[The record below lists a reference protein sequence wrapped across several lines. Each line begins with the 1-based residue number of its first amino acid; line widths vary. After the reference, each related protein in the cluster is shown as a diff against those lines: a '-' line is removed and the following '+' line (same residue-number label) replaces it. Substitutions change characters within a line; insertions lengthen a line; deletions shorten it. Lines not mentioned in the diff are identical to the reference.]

1 MVALTLRNTKGS
13 PLTNTEVDNNFSN
26 LNAAVQPAGGTAG
39 QVLSKVDGAD
49 YNSTW
54 IDNYS
59 TAIQVT
65 AKAGVAL
72 TKGQAV
78 YITGASGANIIV
90 GLAQANTEATSSKT
104 FGLINN
110 TLALNG
116 FGNVVCE
123 GPISGIDTSS
133 ATEGDAV
140 WLSPTTPG
148 GLVFGLANK
157 PSAPNHMVYL
167 GVVSRAHATQ
177 GQIQVKVQN
186 GFELEELHNVQ
197 IVSPTGSYTQ
207 ELAYDSA
214 SGLWK
219 NYTKSTSTV
228 AEGTNLYYTD
238 ARARAAVSGSAPISY
253 SASTGVI
260 SMAAATGSVNGYLT
274 SADWTTFNN
283 KYSVGGALGT
293 PSSGNLANCTFPTLN
308 QNTTGSSASCTGNA
322 ATATTATTA
331 TTANALN
338 SSNNYTV
345 NTITASTGTIS
356 SALSGATSGAIN
368 IPSQVVA
375 NATQFVTYLHA
386 ASQVSGVGYVQH
398 MALGSYRT
406 GGNWG
411 SVFLGVGGNDSY
423 PTVNYFFDAGGNF
436 TAPGN
441 VTAYSD
447 ERLKKNWRPVQEGFV
462 EKLAQVKSGIYDRTD
477 IEATQAGASAQDMQ
491 KLLPE
496 VVQDG
501 EHLSLAYGNAALVA
515 AIELAKQVVELK
527 KEIAEL
533 KAR

>member
-1 MVALTLRNTKGS
+1 MVTLTLRNTKGS

-39 QVLSKVDGAD
+39 QVLSKVDGTD

-238 ARARAAVSGSAPISY
+238 ARARAAISATSPVSY
-253 SASTGVI
+253 SSSTGVI
-260 SMAAATGSVNGYLT
+260 SMAAASTSTNGYLSST
-274 SADWTTFNN
+274 DWNTFNG
-283 KYSVGGALGT
+283 KYSTGGALGT

-308 QNTTGSSASCTGNA
+308 QNTTGNA
-322 ATATTATTA
+322 ATATSATSATTATTA
-331 TTANALN
+331 TQVINGSRQLLAGSWGDWESFKAYSNSLSGSAITLANN
-338 SSNNYTV
+338 SGAYKGAFYGDGTDQGFLDSGSNWSFRWNISGKYYV
-345 NTITASTGTIS
+345 GDFTASG
-356 SALSGATSGAIN
+356 N
-368 IPSQVVA
+368 I
-375 NATQFVTYLHA
+375 
-386 ASQVSGVGYVQH
+386 
-398 MALGSYRT
+398 
-406 GGNWG
+406 
-411 SVFLGVGGNDSY
+411 
-423 PTVNYFFDAGGNF
+423 
-436 TAPGN
+436 
-441 VTAYSD
+441 TAYSD
-447 ERLKKNWRPVQEGFV
+447 ERLKKDWTPVASDFLS
-462 EKLAQVKSGIYDRTD
+462 KLATVKSGTYTRIDTGDR
-477 IEATQAGASAQDMQ
+477 QAGVSAQDMQ
-491 KLLPE
+491 KILPE
-496 VVQDG
+496 AVQDG
-501 EHLSLAYGNAALVA
+501 EHLSVAYGNAALVA

-527 KEIAEL
+527 KEIELL